1 MRTIR
6 ITSIICCATVLLLCG
21 TQALQAGD
29 SIWTAASGALPT
41 SLNPP
46 WQYATAGGTAVLENE
61 ALRIANPNGQATFY
75 RGDGIEND
83 LDIPTN
89 LVIEA
94 RMRVVSGT
102 AIIYFVTQPGDAENW
117 LRIGPDEIF
126 VNAGSRTNRG
136 AVAQVDTDGAFHDY
150 RIEVHGV
157 ATGSVVQVFYDGT
170 LALRGSLFLGD
181 EDEVIQIVWGTLTGG
196 ESLWQSFRHNA
207 SPAPDLSIF
216 TAAEICWPS
225 QTNRVYQLQWANT
238 LPATNW
244 TSFGPPMSGTGT
256 NICTFDSTRGEA
268 RRFYRVEI
276 VP

>member
-1 MRTIR
+1 M
-6 ITSIICCATVLLLCG
+6 CCTHVG
-21 TQALQAGD
+21 HAGD
-29 SIWTAASGALPT
+29 SIWTASSGAFPT

-46 WQYATAGGTAVLENE
+46 WQAAMPGGNSVLENG
-61 ALRIANPNGQATFY
+61 ALRITHLNGQATFY
-75 RGDGIEND
+75 QGDGTENQ
-83 LDIPTN
+83 LDFPTN

-94 RMRVVSGT
+94 RMRLVSGT

-136 AVAQVDTDGAFHDY
+136 AVAHVDTDNAFHDY

-157 ATGSVVQVFYDGT
+157 TTGSTVNVFYDGAPT
-170 LALRGSLFLGD
+170 LTGSLFLGD

-207 SPAPDLSIF
+207 STAPTVSIF
-216 TAAEICWPS
+216 TAAEICWDS
-225 QTNRVYQLQWANT
+225 KTNLVYEVQWASS

-244 TSFGPPMSGTGT
+244 TSLGTPVSGTGG
-256 NICTFDSTRGEA
+256 NLCIFDSTRGQV